1 MPASSSSR
9 RPLVEETGGSGFK
22 LQTLDSELSST
33 RYRPAS
39 ACRTIVFVTVTFG
52 RVNFH

>member
-1 MPASSSSR
+1 MPVFSSCR
-9 RPLVEETGGSGFK
+9 RLVVEETGGSDFK
-22 LQTLDSELSST
+22 LQNLDSEPSSP